1 MTKLDYIFI
10 ILLLNVHL
18 FAVDF
23 STCKHLINRT
33 SFGISSQE
41 LSSCVESKT
50 YQEVVEKIITKKRIH
65 RLTAPSFIKEIIRP
79 PKKMRDLNATQR
91 MEFRKEL
98 RSKQLDLKTWWFDKM
113 LNTNDPFLEKM
124 VLFWHNHFTSSLQK
138 VRQPKPMY
146 DQNQLFRKYALGN
159 FRKFLHAIL
168 RDPAMLIYLDNR
180 GNKQAHPNENLARE
194 LLELFTMGEGHYS
207 EKDIKELARGLTGYG
222 LNKNFEFKFQ
232 KKQHDFGEKSF
243 LGQQGKFNA
252 DDMIE
257 IILSKE
263 ETSLYIVTK
272 LYKEFVSYTPNA
284 QEIQRLAK
292 LFRENNYELKPLM
305 LAILTSDD
313 FTDQINTANMI
324 KSPVELVVGSL
335 RSLGEKNFDAALGLK
350 YMSRLGQNL
359 LNPPNVKGWSGGK
372 TWIDA
377 NTLLIRK
384 EFLYK
389 LTRGDDII
397 QIPLEQNRL
406 AQILLPLKVYIS
418 PTSNK
423 KRYLNLI
430 LQHPTYQL
438 K

>member
-1 MTKLDYIFI
+1 MFKPLFVLLFMTLSLFSASTEQCIH
-10 ILLLNVHL
+10 LL
-18 FAVDF
+18 
-23 STCKHLINRT
+23 SRT
-33 SFGISSQE
+33 SFNIDK
-41 LSSCVESKT
+41 LSLSECIESKT
-50 YQEVVEKIITKKRIH
+50 YDSFVHTMIYNIQEFDSNSSVDFKTSIMQ
-65 RLTAPSFIKEIIRP
+65 P
-79 PKKMRDLNATQR
+79 PKNKQKATPEER
-91 MEFRKEL
+91 KAFRKEL
-98 RSKQLDLKTWWFDKM
+98 NQQNLALKVWWFEKM
-113 LNTNDPFLEKM
+113 LNTKQPFGEKM
-124 VLFWHNHFTSSLQK
+124 VLFWHNHFTSSQQK
-138 VRQPKPMY
+138 VKQPKLMY

-180 GNKQAHPNENLARE
+180 GNNKAHPNENLARE

-232 KKQHDFGEKSF
+232 KKQHDFGTKSF
-243 LGQQGKFNA
+243 LGEQGKFNA

-257 IILSKE
+257 IILSKK
-263 ETSLYIVTK
+263 ETSLFIVTK

-292 LFRENNYELKPLM
+292 LFRESDYELKPLM
-305 LAILTSDD
+305 LAMLTSDD
-313 FTDQINTANMI
+313 FTDKTKIASMI
-324 KSPVELVVGSL
+324 KSPAELIVGSL
-335 RSLGEKNFDAALGLK
+335 RSLEQKKFDAALGLK
-350 YMSRLGQNL
+350 YMNRLGQNL

-384 EFLYK
+384 EFLSK
-389 LTRGDDII
+389 LTRGDDIM
-397 QIPLEQNRL
+397 QISLEQNRL